1 MEIQCIAIIG
11 PQNNLLFIKT
21 FPASVAQP
29 DAAAQQEADRDTR
42 RKFHFLCHTACD
54 VFDTAVA
61 SATVAAGSG
70 YLGLL
75 YSLEDLAIFG
85 YRTNTRAKLLIVTLV
100 YAFVSLI
107 HSFLHSLIRSNILS
121 FFHSLIRSNILLH
134 SLSRVVS
141 CCIFPPSLLSC
152 YCRVCLLILPLP
164 VHLGE
169 WYIEILIVQVSDRI
183 IKDADVVSVRFP
195 AGSYLLQKF
204 KQIHTAY
211 VRHIANPFTK
221 PNSLDYITSKKL
233 DASITQIAKATIEGD
248 A

>member
-100 YAFVSLI
+100 
-107 HSFLHSLIRSNILS
+107 
-121 FFHSLIRSNILLH
+121 
-134 SLSRVVS
+134 
-141 CCIFPPSLLSC
+141 
-152 YCRVCLLILPLP
+152 
-164 VHLGE
+164 
-169 WYIEILIVQVSDRI
+169 SDRI
-183 IKDADVVSVRFP
+183 IKDADVVS
-195 AGSYLLQKF
+195 KF